1 MSGLF
6 FNVVLTIT
14 CFEMRHT
21 GESED
26 QLCKR
31 FVVVRLLVSGL
42 TFGFVTPANIGMNG
56 GVGSSISRCAWRE

>member
-31 FVVVRLLVSGL
+31 FVVVGLLVSGL
-42 TFGFVTPANIGMNG
+42 TFGFVTPANAISMNG
-56 GVGSSISRCAWRE
+56 GVGSAW